1 MSKVYEKCMFKQMFK
16 FFEDVFLKNNVA
28 LEEVTALNIE
38 KRRTTVDQGKVFS
51 ALLSDLSN
59 TLDFLDHD
67 LIIVKLNAYG
77 ISLSALRLIHDYL
90 SNREQRTRINNSYS
104 NWLEIIFGA
113 QQGPIY
119 VVFLPAVVKK

>member
-1 MSKVYEKCMFKQMFK
+1 MFK